1 MRYLKPHE
9 IEIRVGTISK
19 TKPKAMLLLYKD
31 ARCDMAI
38 LDEIYGSEN
47 WQSEFVFKDRKVAII
62 DSSDKKQLKIL
73 DNYEESVLFCSIG
86 VYNKEI
92 GDWVWKSSNGVESQ
106 GTGSDDPNNKKGEA
120 SDSFKRAGFMWGIG
134 RELYKWKGLWI
145 EYDKNKDKYEN
156 YSVTKITYDDNED
169 PKDLEIV
176 NSKGNIVYKMEN
188 GYYKKVKANT
198 KAKQEQQVETQPQA
212 ENEPVSDENDID
224 ERMEQDVI
232 NDIKQTNK
240 KIWADLVFE
249 GVKVLERIT
258 NYENEDL
265 KPMSQEYLKMFI
277 KQNTNKPMTQ
287 LEFSKTDKA
296 PELKGWEVVV
306 VDSELEVKF
315 DKFLEKMENDDELF

>member
-1 MRYLKPHE
+1 
-9 IEIRVGTISK
+9 
-19 TKPKAMLLLYKD
+19 
-31 ARCDMAI
+31 
-38 LDEIYGSEN
+38 
-47 WQSEFVFKDRKVAII
+47 
-62 DSSDKKQLKIL
+62 
-73 DNYEESVLFCSIG
+73 
-86 VYNKEI
+86 
-92 GDWVWKSSNGVESQ
+92 
-106 GTGSDDPNNKKGEA
+106 
-120 SDSFKRAGFMWGIG
+120 
-134 RELYKWKGLWI
+134 
-145 EYDKNKDKYEN
+145 
-156 YSVTKITYDDNED
+156 
-169 PKDLEIV
+169 
-176 NSKGNIVYKMEN
+176 MEN

-198 KAKQEQQVETQPQA
+198 KAKQEQQVEMQPQA

-249 GVKVLERIT
+249 GVKVLERIS
-258 NYENEDL
+258 NYEKEDL

-277 KQNTNKPMTQ
+277 KQNTNNPMTQ